1 MLLLISIILLYR
13 RRVLTISKGI
23 DEVGNINW
31 EILLCLIAMW
41 IVCYFSVWKGVKST
55 GKVSV
60 CLATQ
65 ISLLPLKPHQF
76 LNSFVLLCTS

>member
-1 MLLLISIILLYR
+1 MQTDLHIHFKECYDIFLIFLYR

-31 EILLCLIAMW
+31 EILLCLIAVW
-41 IVCYFSVWKGVKST
+41 ILCYFSIWKGVKST

-60 CLATQ
+60 CFSVWA
-65 ISLLPLKPHQF
+65 I
-76 LNSFVLLCTS
+76 